1 MIMPREPGYLER
13 ADAAYDA
20 GRFEDAAEFYRKHI
34 EMEPDAPEGYEGLGL
49 SFWALERHRDALQA
63 LNTAQKFDPENAG
76 IAINRAA
83 LLTDVL
89 ERHQET
95 VAICEGLTRRK
106 LKQLDAR
113 DARYFAAK
121 AHFRLGNDAK
131 ALVLLDAAL
140 RDAPQ
145 DLELL
150 SWKAHV
156 LFESGHY
163 EKSKLVHEKCLQL
176 DNDDPG
182 IWWDYGLVL
191 EKLGDEAAAQ
201 QAFER
206 AHEMEPEDF
215 PLPVPIAAKE
225 VERIALR
232 TLEEMPDDFRDAIRD
247 VPVIVDDFPSREFV
261 LENPT
266 LGPQI
271 LGLFTGNTHNDHHP
285 VPTAIMLFRKNLE
298 KTALDRE
305 ELELEVRK
313 TLLHEIGHYLG
324 LNEDDLQERGLA

>member
-20 GRFEDAAEFYRKHI
+20 GQFEKALDLYQKHI
-34 EMEPDAPEGYEGLGL
+34 EMEPDMPEGYEGLGL
-49 SFWALERHRDALQA
+49 SLWALERHRDALQA

-89 ERHQET
+89 ERHQES
-95 VAICEGLTRRK
+95 VAICESLTRRK
-106 LKQLDAR
+106 LKRNDIR

-131 ALVLLDAAL
+131 ALALLDAAL
-140 RDAPQ
+140 RDAPG
-145 DLELL
+145 DIELL

-156 LFESGHY
+156 LYESGHY
-163 EKSKLVHEKCLQL
+163 EESKRVHEKCLQI

-182 IWWDYGLVL
+182 IWWDYGLVV
-191 EKLGDEAAAQ
+191 EKLGDEAAAHH
-201 QAFER
+201 AFER
-206 AHEMEPEDF
+206 AHELDPEDF
-215 PLPVPIAAKE
+215 LLPVAISAKE
-225 VERIALR
+225 AERIAVRL
-232 TLEEMPDDFRDAIRD
+232 LDELPDDFRDAIRD

-271 LGLFTGNTHNDHHP
+271 LGLFTGNTHNDRQP
-285 VPTAIMLFRKNLE
+285 VPTAIMIFRKNLE
-298 KTALDRE
+298 KVVGDRE
-305 ELELEVRK
+305 ELVVEIRK

-324 LNEDDLQERGLA
+324 LNEDDLRERGLD

>member
-20 GRFEDAAEFYRKHI
+20 GQFEKAMELYRKQI
-34 EMEPDAPEGYEGLGL
+34 EMEPDAPEGHEGLGL
-49 SFWALERHRDALQA
+49 SLWALEHHREALHE

-83 LLTDVL
+83 LLTDAL

-95 VAICEGLTRRK
+95 VAICEGLVRRQ
-106 LKQLDAR
+106 LKRNDVR

-131 ALVLLDAAL
+131 ALALLEAAL
-140 RDAPQ
+140 RDAPG
-145 DLELL
+145 DIELL

-156 LFESGHY
+156 LYESGQY
-163 EKSKLVHEKCLQL
+163 EPSKLAHEKCLQL
-176 DNDDPG
+176 DGEDPG
-182 IWWDYGLVL
+182 IWWDYGLVM
-191 EKLGDEAAAQ
+191 EKIGDETEARR
-201 QAFER
+201 AFER
-206 AHEMEPEDF
+206 AHELDPEDF
-215 PLPVPIAAKE
+215 PLLVPISAAE
-225 VERIALR
+225 VEAVARR
-232 TLEEMPDDFRDAIRD
+232 TLLELPADFREAILD

-261 LENPT
+261 LEHPT

-271 LGLFTGNTHNDHHP
+271 LGLFTGNTHYESHP
-285 VPTAIMLFRKNLE
+285 VPTAILLFRKNLE
-298 KTALDRE
+298 KIAANRE
-305 ELELEVRK
+305 ELEAEVRT

-324 LNEDDLQERGLA
+324 LNEDDLRERGLE

>member
-1 MIMPREPGYLER
+1 MIMPCEPGYLER

-20 GRFEDAAEFYRKHI
+20 GQFEKALDLYQKHI
-34 EMEPDAPEGYEGLGL
+34 EMEPDAPEGHEGLGL
-49 SFWALERHRDALQA
+49 SLWAMERHRDALQA

-95 VAICEGLTRRK
+95 VAICESLTRRQ
-106 LKQLDAR
+106 LKRNDVR

-131 ALVLLDAAL
+131 ALALLDAAL
-140 RDAPQ
+140 RDVPA

-156 LFESGHY
+156 LFESGRY
-163 EKSKLVHEKCLQL
+163 EKAKLAHEKCLQL

-182 IWWDYGLVL
+182 IWWDYGLVV
-191 EKLGDEAAAQ
+191 EKLGDDPAARR
-201 QAFER
+201 AFER
-206 AHEMEPEDF
+206 AHELAPEDF
-215 PLPVPIAAKE
+215 LLPVPISVKDA
-225 VERIALR
+225 ERIAVR
-232 TLEEMPDDFRDAIRD
+232 TLAELPDDFRDAIRD

-261 LENPT
+261 HENPA
-266 LGPQI
+266 LGPQV
-271 LGLFTGNTHNDHHP
+271 LGLFTGNTHNEHNP
-285 VPTAIMLFRKNLE
+285 VPTAIMIFRKNLE
-298 KTALDRE
+298 KVVGDRE
-305 ELELEVRK
+305 ELEVEIRK

-324 LNEDDLQERGLA
+324 LDEEDLRERGLE